1 MEVGASLAAGALGPR
16 ASGKVTGPPPLANNL
31 SGKDFCAKS
40 NCDRTKW
47 PKDVG
52 GYIRGLTLVGPPIS
66 PTRFFILKGRRE
78 LGIRADNRA

>member
-1 MEVGASLAAGALGPR
+1 MEVGASLAAGALGLR
-16 ASGKVTGPPPLANNL
+16 KGDRTPPLANNL
-31 SGKDFCAKS
+31 SEKDFCAKS

-78 LGIRADNRA
+78 LGIRAGNRA